1 MASASSTEANDES
14 AAEKN
19 YKSRFPQSRRKDLF
33 VRKSATMCEAERKAS
48 LKCIMD
54 NNGDKSKC
62 WEHFEV
68 YKECKKRK
76 QAAYRQENID
86 ARK

>member
-1 MASASSTEANDES
+1 MAAGDKQSAG
-14 AAEKN
+14 EKN
-19 YKSRFPQSRRKDLF
+19 YKSRFPENRRKDLY
-33 VRKSATMCEAERKAS
+33 VRKSAMMCESERKGS

-62 WEHFEV
+62 WEFFEA
-68 YKECKKRK
+68 YKECKKLK

-86 ARK
+86 ARNKR